1 MEAIRVKRLVV
12 SIAIPEAVGIIS
24 SIFTITAI
32 PDWYSGL
39 AKPFFTPPPWLFGPA
54 WTILYA
60 LMGIALYFIWEKY
73 PKNKKSKNALVLF
86 GIQLFLNFLW
96 TVLFFGLRSPLLGA
110 VGIVALWIAIAITII
125 KFYGISK
132 KAGIV
137 LLPYLIWVTFAM
149 ALNIGVL
156 LLNP

>member
-1 MEAIRVKRLVV
+1 ME
-12 SIAIPEAVGIIS
+12 
-24 SIFTITAI
+24 
-32 PDWYSGL
+32 
-39 AKPFFTPPPWLFGPA
+39 
-54 WTILYA
+54 
-60 LMGIALYFIWEKY
+60 IALYFIWRRY
-73 PKNKKSKNALVLF
+73 PKDKKSKNALVLF

-96 TVLFFGLRSPLLGA
+96 TVLFFGLRSPLFGA
-110 VGIVALWIAIAITII
+110 DGIVALWIVIAIMII